1 VSTQLFDCQNPEGLN
16 AGLDAAE
23 RALEAGRLVVL
34 PTDTVYGIGCDAF
47 SPTAVAGL
55 LAAKGRSRQMP
66 PPVLVGSVA
75 DVERL
80 TESIPDS
87 AALVLDAFWPGGVTV
102 IFRARPDVSWDLG
115 ETAGTVAIRMP
126 ANDVALALLARTG
139 PLAVSSANLT
149 GGVPATDVNAARDQL
164 HDRVAVYLDGGVVGD
179 DYNGGTDPGSTIVDA
194 SSLESGGP
202 WRVVRE
208 GVVPSGAISLVAG
221 GRWEQ

>member
-1 VSTQLFDCQNPEGLN
+1 VSTPLFDCQNPEELQ
-16 AGLDAAE
+16 AGLDAAQQ
-23 RALEAGRLVVL
+23 ALEEGRLVVL

-47 SPTAVAGL
+47 SPTAVEGL

-87 AALVLDAFWPGGVTV
+87 AALVLEAFWPGGVTV

-149 GGVPATDVNAARDQL
+149 DGVPATDVHEARDQL

-179 DYNGGTDPGSTIVDA
+179 DYNGGADPGSTIVDA
-194 SSLESGGP
+194 SSLDSGGP